1 MPRRIVVYI
10 GIGSAVLGV
19 IALLT
24 FIGAAP
30 WSPRPAPPAQEVR
43 APTPAVTAAPSGMPV
58 QTPAKATTVP
68 KQAVGSTLGV
78 TATFAT
84 LTKVTTT
91 VWAQECKLN
100 SEKPECD
107 WVLKSSGTETTIS
120 GPVTKP
126 VSYMAGVTTTAT
138 AAATVTVTPTATAT
152 PTVAA
157 TATPSPTATPRPA
170 VAAPAPQVA
179 PTPVKESPGPP
190 PPQLE
195 PSYRETG
202 KGQTQVWTL
211 AVGADK
217 VLIVGGYR
225 VDGRGP
231 GVYKAYQGGQTVT
244 VTVTDGF
251 VLIVEAGFAPQQ
263 FCFRVGQARQYGWD
277 HSIVEPLP
285 GWPAC

>member
-1 MPRRIVVYI
+1 MRSR
-10 GIGSAVLGV
+10 GV
-19 IALLT
+19 IIALLLLVT
-24 FIGAAP
+24 GCGVSFQEEPGTTQAP
-30 WSPRPAPPAQEVR
+30 VVLQPTATVAVTPVATATPTATQTPTATATK
-43 APTPAVTAAPSGMPV
+43 APTP
-58 QTPAKATTVP
+58 TVM
-68 KQAVGSTLGV
+68 
-78 TATFAT
+78 AT
-84 LTKVTTT
+84 L
-91 VWAQECKLN
+91 A
-100 SEKPECD
+100 
-107 WVLKSSGTETTIS
+107 
-120 GPVTKP
+120 
-126 VSYMAGVTTTAT
+126 ATAT
-138 AAATVTVTPTATAT
+138 ATPTVTSTPTPTATAT
-152 PTVAA
+152 P
-157 TATPSPTATPRPA
+157 PSPTATPRPA

-202 KGQTQVWTL
+202 KGQTRVWTL
-211 AVGADK
+211 VVGADK